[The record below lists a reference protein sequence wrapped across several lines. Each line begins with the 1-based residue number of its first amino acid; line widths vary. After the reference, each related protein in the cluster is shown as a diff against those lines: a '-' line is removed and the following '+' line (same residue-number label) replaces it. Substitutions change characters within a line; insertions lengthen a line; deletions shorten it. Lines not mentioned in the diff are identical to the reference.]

1 PPADS
6 FYLSRY
12 HLVVHMRASFVIV
25 LLPYLIATLELAYGK
40 PMLSALLHHHS
51 GHVIG
56 NHDAI
61 IHQLGHEDRDRW
73 VALHHASLHD
83 HDVHG
88 NGHEAA
94 VIAGAAGVSPHDHTA
109 HHQGVHYEAGAYGC
123 PLLGFICKRHCLSIG
138 HGSGYCGGPHLGRC
152 ICPIW

>member
-1 PPADS
+1 M
-6 FYLSRY
+6 FYRH
-12 HLVVHMRASFVIV
+12 HLAVYMRASFVIV
-25 LLPYLIATLELAYGK
+25 LLPCLI
-40 PMLSALLHHHS
+40 
-51 GHVIG
+51 
-56 NHDAI
+56 
-61 IHQLGHEDRDRW
+61 

-83 HDVHG
+83 HDVHS

-94 VIAGAAGVSPHDHTA
+94 VIAGAAGISPHDHTA

-123 PLLGFICKRHCLSIG
+123 PLLGFICKHHCLSIG